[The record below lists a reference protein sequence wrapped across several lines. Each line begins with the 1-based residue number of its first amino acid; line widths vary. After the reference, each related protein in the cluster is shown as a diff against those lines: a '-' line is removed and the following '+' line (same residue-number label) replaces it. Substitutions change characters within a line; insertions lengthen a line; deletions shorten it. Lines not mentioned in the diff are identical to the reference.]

1 MCIPQFNQLTHLDI
15 SNNLLL
21 IDLDCSE
28 NQLTIINVSEH
39 SQLRELYCNE
49 NMLTELDITNNVLL
63 EALECGGNLFTTLD
77 LSNNAALEND
87 VLFSWDL
94 DISYMPSLEMVCV
107 WTMPFPPENFDLNME
122 GTPDVVF
129 TTECGD
135 MEAPVLYI
143 SEDSLYQQ
151 EFILATSTEDGMIY
165 LVPEN
170 TDKDLFSIRE
180 VCIDSVTAIADAAV
194 SIPVSM
200 LDAGNYWLYA
210 RDEAGNLS
218 QHQTFTII
226 GEIEIVD
233 IVDINFLH
241 TLIEQGV
248 DTDGDSLIS
257 YDEAEAITDLNINN
271 YWTSIRIVDL
281 SGIEAFANLTELDV
295 SVNSLT
301 SLDISKN
308 NALSVLK
315 CYSNQLSS
323 LDVSSNDHLTEL
335 SCFGNELSNLNIS
348 NNNVLSVLDCQ
359 INELTALD
367 VSNNS
372 ALTELD
378 CGRNELTSLDVAHN
392 IHLTEL
398 WCSSNELTT
407 LDVSNNTE
415 LRILWYGVNQLANVD
430 ISKNDK
436 IEVLA
441 CAANQVTYLE
451 VSSLL
456 ALRNLYC
463 WSNQITSL
471 DVSNNHALEYLDCSN
486 NQLTSLNV
494 SNNTSLEILGC
505 GRNQITFLDLSNNI
519 SLENSSLLSYY
530 DLDISFMPSL
540 TKVCVWTMP
549 FPPDDFVLVMEGSPN
564 VYFTADCEDL
574 EAPVI
579 YMTED
584 SLYQPEIIRAISTED
599 GMIYLVPE
607 NTSRSLVEIRE
618 ACLDSV
624 PAVADEIVDLSTAD
638 LGNGNYWIYARDNAN
653 NISDPK
659 EFTINGVGV
668 GKINHDDVR
677 IYPNPADEIITVQIN
692 GAGKYIIEVVSLK
705 GRYLYT
711 QEVYESIHQID
722 LSPFRKGIY
731 FITVRSQDFVTT
743 RKIIK
748 LSDSK

>member
-1 MCIPQFNQLTHLDI
+1 M
-15 SNNLLL
+15 
-21 IDLDCSE
+21 
-28 NQLTIINVSEH
+28 
-39 SQLRELYCNE
+39 
-49 NMLTELDITNNVLL
+49 
-63 EALECGGNLFTTLD
+63 
-77 LSNNAALEND
+77 
-87 VLFSWDL
+87 
-94 DISYMPSLEMVCV
+94 
-107 WTMPFPPENFDLNME
+107 
-122 GTPDVVF
+122 F

-378 CGRNELTSLDVAHN
+378 CGRNELTSLDVSNNPALSELDCGWNQLTSLDVAHN